1 MTVASETIRILLVDD
16 NPTNLKMLSESI
28 RDQGW
33 TTLIA
38 TDGESAIEQTEYAQP
53 DLILLDVMMP
63 GIDGFE
69 TCRQLKSNLNTFR
82 IPVIFMT
89 ALSDSIDKVRGLDMG
104 AVDYIVKPFQ
114 HEEVLA
120 RIKLHLKLHQLTKA
134 LEEKN
139 DLFQQ
144 KIIQQQETEEKLQIL
159 NLELEHRVEQR
170 TAELMQ
176 SLQQLQQTQL
186 KLIQNEKMS
195 ALGNL
200 VAGVAHEINNP
211 VGFISGNLEQAT
223 LSLQDVIE
231 HLNLY
236 RTGKSKVDIAEHAE
250 DIDIDYLLEDL
261 PKMISSMKTG
271 CDRIKQISISLRTF
285 SRADTDH
292 KVEAN
297 IHEGINSSLMILHH
311 RLKASQEHPEIQ
323 VIKQY
328 GKIPSVECFLGQLN
342 QVFMNLL
349 ANAIDAFE
357 EQNQG
362 QSYAQIEANPNII
375 TITTELSLDQQH
387 VVIKIQDNGIGIPEE
402 IQSKIFDH
410 LFTTKAVGKGTGLGL
425 SISKQIIEECH
436 GGSLEL
442 ISNSTGT
449 TFIISIPQT

>member
-1 MTVASETIRILLVDD
+1 MSVASESIRILLVDD
-16 NPTNLKMLSESI
+16 NPTNLKILSESL
-28 RDQGW
+28 REHGW

-69 TCRQLKSNLNTFR
+69 TCRQLKSNLATFK

-89 ALSDSIDKVRGLDMG
+89 ALSDATDKVKGLEMG

-139 DLFQQ
+139 DLLHH
-144 KIIQQQETEEKLQIL
+144 KILEQAETEAKLQTL
-159 NLELEHRVEQR
+159 NLELEQRVEQR
-170 TAELMQ
+170 TAQLTQ
-176 SLQQLQQTQL
+176 SVQQLQQAQL
-186 KLIQNEKMS
+186 KLIQSEKMS

-211 VGFISGNLEQAT
+211 VGFISGNLEQAK
-223 LSLQDVIE
+223 LSIQDVIE

-236 RTGKSKVDIAEHAE
+236 RNEGTQTAVLEHAE
-250 DIDIDYLLEDL
+250 EVDIEYLVEDL
-261 PKMISSMKTG
+261 PKIISSMQAG
-271 CDRIKQISISLRTF
+271 CDRIKQISVSLRTF
-285 SRADTDH
+285 SRADTAH
-292 KVEAN
+292 KVEAD
-297 IHEGINSSLMILHH
+297 IHEGIESSLMILHH
-311 RLKASQEHPEIQ
+311 RLKASQNHPAIQ
-323 VIKQY
+323 VVKQY
-328 GKIPSVECFLGQLN
+328 GDIPLVQCFLGQLN

-357 EQNQG
+357 EQNQ
-362 QSYAQIEANPNII
+362 QRSYADIESNPNVI
-375 TITTELSLDQQH
+375 TITTQLSADQQQAI
-387 VVIKIQDNGIGIPEE
+387 VNIQDNGVGIPIET
-402 IQSKIFDH
+402 QAKIFDH

-425 SISKQIIEECH
+425 SISKQIIEEVH
-436 GGSLEL
+436 GGTLSMT
-442 ISNSTGT
+442 SDSTGT
-449 TFIISIPQT
+449 VFAIAIPR

>member
-1 MTVASETIRILLVDD
+1 MTVASETTRILLVDD

-38 TDGESAIEQTEYAQP
+38 TDGESAIEQTQYAQP

-69 TCRQLKSNLNTFR
+69 TCRQLKANLATLR
-82 IPVIFMT
+82 IPIIFMT
-89 ALSDSIDKVRGLDMG
+89 ALSDSIDKVRGLELG

-120 RIKLHLKLHQLTKA
+120 RIKLHLKLHQLTKV

-139 DLFQQ
+139 NLLER
-144 KIIQQQETEEKLQIL
+144 KISEQVETETKLQTL
-159 NLELEHRVEQR
+159 NSELEHRVCQR
-170 TAELMQ
+170 TAELTQ
-176 SLQQLQQTQL
+176 SVQQLQQTQL
-186 KLIQNEKMS
+186 KLIQGEKMS

-211 VGFISGNLEQAT
+211 VGFISGNLEQAK

-231 HLNLY
+231 HLDLY
-236 RTGKSKVDIAEHAE
+236 RADKPQEHIQDHA
-250 DIDIDYLLEDL
+250 DAIDIDYLVEDL
-261 PKMISSMKTG
+261 PKIISSMQTG

-285 SRADTDH
+285 SRADTDY
-292 KVEAN
+292 KVEAD
-297 IHEGINSSLMILHH
+297 IHEGIESSLMILHH
-311 RLKASQEHPEIQ
+311 RLKACQTHPAIQ
-323 VIKQY
+323 VVRQY
-328 GKIPSVECFLGQLN
+328 GDIPPVGCFLGQLN

-357 EQNQG
+357 ERNQ
-362 QSYAQIEANPNII
+362 QRSYAEIEANPNII
-375 TITTELSLDQQH
+375 TITTELSADQH
-387 VVIKIQDNGIGIPEE
+387 SVIVKIQDNGTGIPDDV
-402 IQSKIFDH
+402 QAKIFDH

-425 SISKQIIEECH
+425 SISKQIVEEVH
-436 GGSLEL
+436 GGLLRL

-449 TFIISIPQT
+449 AFVITIPQS